1 MASAEAV
8 AYWTSSG
15 LEEVFAN
22 LPQAT
27 TTTIPPDV
35 DDLVRLHRIVR
46 ERPCVT
52 ALELGIGYS
61 TIALAHALA
70 KVEEERG
77 SVLRERLGRNSR
89 LFQLFTVDANQ
100 GWIEQATARIP
111 PELAGRVHVTH
122 SSVTATTFNGRAC
135 HTYDC
140 IPDVVPDL
148 VYLDGP
154 DPADVQGHVNGLT
167 FSIPER
173 TVMSAD
179 LLVMEPTL
187 LPGTVVVVDGR
198 ESNTRFLLRNLQRPV
213 HVTTEADATIIELVE
228 PRLGRIDVI
237 GVDVFGR
244 PDERG

>member
-1 MASAEAV
+1 
-8 AYWTSSG
+8 
-15 LEEVFAN
+15 
-22 LPQAT
+22 
-27 TTTIPPDV
+27 
-35 DDLVRLHRIVR
+35 
-46 ERPCVT
+46 
-52 ALELGIGYS
+52 
-61 TIALAHALA
+61 
-70 KVEEERG
+70 
-77 SVLRERLGRNSR
+77 
-89 LFQLFTVDANQ
+89 
-100 GWIEQATARIP
+100 
-111 PELAGRVHVTH
+111 
-122 SSVTATTFNGRAC
+122 
-135 HTYDC
+135 
-140 IPDVVPDL
+140 
-148 VYLDGP
+148 
-154 DPADVQGHVNGLT
+154 VNGLT